1 MPERYVLEFEKPL
14 MRIRQK
20 IREMESWADHKPAY
34 AEGEIRRLEEQ
45 EAKLCE
51 DIYTNLT
58 NWQRVQI
65 ARHPSRPYT
74 LDYIDLMMSDFTE
87 LHGDRYAGDDPAMIT
102 GFALLGSTTVA
113 VIGQQKGHDN
123 DARIRRNFGMA
134 SPEGYRKALRVMK
147 LAEKFN
153 RPIVTFVD
161 TPGAFPGI
169 QAEEHGQGEAIARN
183 LMEMSQLRVP
193 IVVTIIGEGGS
204 GGALGIGVG
213 DRIIMLE
220 NSWYSVIAPESCST
234 ILMRTPDKKDYF
246 AEALKVS
253 AENLKKLGIIDVI
266 LPEPLGGAHLDPKA
280 VAESLKKELLS
291 SLKTLSVMEPAALVA
306 HRHDKFMAM
315 GKWSDR

>member
-51 DIYTNLT
+51 DIYTNLS

-65 ARHPSRPYT
+65 ARHPARPHT
-74 LDYIDLMMSDFTE
+74 LDYIDLMMTDFTE

-102 GFALLGSTTVA
+102 GFAQLGSTTVA
-113 VIGQQKGHDN
+113 VIGQQTGHDN
-123 DARIRRNFGMA
+123 DARIRHNFGMA
-134 SPEGYRKALRVMK
+134 SPEGYRKALRVLK

-169 QAEEHGQGEAIARN
+169 QAEEHGQGEAISRN
-183 LMEMSQLRVP
+183 LMEMSHLRVP

-234 ILMRTPDKKDYF
+234 ILTRTPDKKDFF

-253 AENLKKLGIIDVI
+253 AKDLKKLGIIDVI
-266 LPEPLGGAHLDPKA
+266 LPEPLGGAHLDPKS

-291 SLKTLSVMEPAALVA
+291 SLKKLSGMEPAALVMQ
-306 HRHDKFMAM
+306 RQEKFLAM